1 MFLEN
6 LFEKGKNEQT
16 CVIFSLVLCVLVV
29 VLLRQQ
35 SAGWVMNFKK
45 KAGLF
50 VEKVYLYRLKF
61 HVYKQWPLELKRLA
75 TKKN

>member
-1 MFLEN
+1 
-6 LFEKGKNEQT
+6 
-16 CVIFSLVLCVLVV
+16 
-29 VLLRQQ
+29 
-35 SAGWVMNFKK
+35 MNFKK